1 MKFRPLKAERPPR
14 LGSEAPF
21 RISGRAWLPIFGSS
35 LSGWLRGA
43 CSGNSG
49 EAPRCLGGA
58 GTCYAGVSCS
68 SFEHSCF
75 RKRGVSSRAQS
86 ANSLAQDLS
95 KRKARVPLY
104 ASEIFLHRFQNALP
118 WKSFP
123 ELRRTAGFLSCAK
136 NSPSRT
142 QLSHVRQH
150 RAPKG
155 GSPQRRA
162 ANPEVE
168 LRNRKTGALL
178 PAAPG
183 AHGPRPYRLEA
194 LKKFCGASAFRAS
207 KTAQPDPRRMLDRLT
222 KA

>member
-1 MKFRPLKAERPPR
+1 MKFRLLEAERPPR

-58 GTCYAGVSCS
+58 GTCHAGVSCS
-68 SFEHSCF
+68 SFKHSCF
-75 RKRGVSSRAQS
+75 RKRGFSSRAQI

-95 KRKARVPLY
+95 KLKNQSSPLRKRDFP
-104 ASEIFLHRFQNALP
+104 ASIPECPP

-123 ELRRTAGFLSCAK
+123 KLRRTAGFLSCAK

-168 LRNRKTGALL
+168 LCNENGRTPSRG
-178 PAAPG
+178 
-183 AHGPRPYRLEA
+183 
-194 LKKFCGASAFRAS
+194 F
-207 KTAQPDPRRMLDRLT
+207 
-222 KA
+222 